1 MFSRKSEGEKRYD
14 ALAAAAEATMDYL
27 MRKDLK
33 NLTEE
38 DKAALAGAGLFGSGM
53 KARCF
58 IKSVELGEQRAQ
70 STKLK
75 DRFLRAVN
83 PGYLMPYMHSRAIER
98 AVKEEMVRDHEA
110 YQAKLEFLRQHG
122 ATAERITQEAQRL
135 SDELKTA
142 GTLAQDLKVGK
153 PLSLKKPR
161 R

>member
-27 MRKDLK
+27 MKKDLK

-38 DKAALAGAGLFGSGM
+38 DKAALATAGIFGSGL
-53 KARCF
+53 KLRCF
-58 IKSVELGEQRAQ
+58 TKSVEIGQQRAQ

-83 PGYLMPYMHSRAIER
+83 PGYLMPYMYSRNIER
-98 AVKEEMVRDHEA
+98 AVKEDLVRDHDA

-122 ATAERITQEAQRL
+122 ATGERIAQEAQKL

-142 GTLAQDLKVGK
+142 GTLAKDLKVGK
-153 PLSLKKPR
+153 PLNLKNSRP
-161 R
+161 